1 MTHTTPRGFAPKP
14 IAAVIPDNRAMH
26 PPIAE
31 LVAAAVAYIA
41 VSAVLAGR

>member
-1 MTHTTPRGFAPKP
+1 MTPTTRNRPVAV
-14 IAAVIPDNRAMH
+14 AAVIPDNRAMQQ
-26 PPIAE
+26 PIAE